1 MKAFTLLVIAS
12 AVLFGSPGC
21 RSKVS
26 APGYRGPVVFGAVMY
41 RTRMVLPP
49 DAMLTVR
56 LLDVTRVDT
65 PNMVLAEKSIFNP
78 GQPPL
83 AFELPYPPTAIRR
96 DRRTVVEARIEVAG
110 RPLFF
115 SATAHAVTP
124 ETVMQAQEIW
134 VEPAR

>member
-12 AVLFGSPGC
+12 AVLLGSPGC

-41 RTRMVLPP
+41 RAPLNLPP

-56 LLDVTRVDT
+56 LLDVTRVDA
-65 PNMVLAEKSIFNP
+65 PNIVLAEKSIFGP

-83 AFELPYPPTAIRR
+83 AFELPYPPTAIRG
-96 DRRTVVEARIEVAG
+96 DRRIVVEARIEVAG
-110 RPLFF
+110 RPLFI

-124 ETVMQAQEIW
+124 DTVMQPQEIW
-134 VEPAR
+134 VERAR